1 MTKADDNFCKI
12 LTAFIADLYKTYPD
26 SSLLTFKT
34 VVSGLV
40 AVSPHTVVE
49 NFMGCV
55 EDYRVKLESHDESF
69 FLDGGLASSL
79 DGEFNF
85 LIDEINKVVKIW
97 RDPKTTD
104 KTKESIWKYFDILL
118 RLGDVAMKN

>member
-1 MTKADDNFCKI
+1 MTSSDNKFCQI
-12 LTAFIADLYKTYPD
+12 LTAFINDLYKTYPD
-26 SSLLTFKT
+26 ASLLAFKT

-40 AVSPHTVVE
+40 AVSPHKVVE

-55 EDYRVKLESHDESF
+55 EDYREKLEAHDESF

-85 LIDEINKVVKIW
+85 LVDEINKVVKIW

-104 KTKESIWKYFDILL
+104 KTRESIWKYFDILL
-118 RLGDVAMKN
+118 KLGDIALKN